1 MQILNAYIF
10 GALLNF
16 FFWSQLCFGQVV
28 YNPNTLR
35 FENVN
40 PYGYPYNN
48 NNGPYRYPN
57 VPQYP
62 SGYNPTGV
70 RVSNTGVAVAT
81 NNGRTQQQ
89 LYNQNGVRISTNG
102 IAVGNNGRLF
112 GRNLVPGYKVEQNNL
127 SA

>member
-1 MQILNAYIF
+1 MQILNAYI
-10 GALLNF
+10 
-16 FFWSQLCFGQVV
+16 LCFGQVV

-81 NNGRTQQQ
+81 NNGRQQ

-102 IAVGNNGRLF
+102 IAVGNNGRLL

-127 SA
+127 LA